1 MKQTQPKWLPT
12 SAPREALAKVVGQSC
27 NLDDLLADI
36 RDELRPRPYE
46 RVFVVGGWQLRT
58 KSRYAGAIRELD
70 NGANGRMALDPQ
82 S

>member
-46 RVFVVGGWQLRT
+46 RVFVVGGCSFARNRATPAPFASWTMARM
-58 KSRYAGAIRELD
+58 A
-70 NGANGRMALDPQ
+70 RMALDPQ